1 MDGSKSG
8 WFRWRGWAYLAAA
21 MAAGI
26 VLAACGSNTSN
37 NGGGSGGGNSDSAG
51 IAEAKHLADAEKAA
65 VTFPSLP
72 AFDASK
78 ARGKDVWFISNLGS
92 NSFTT
97 DLYNPFKQA
106 LSKFGVTVHFFDGQ
120 GQASVEARGIEEA
133 VAAHTNEIFIQ
144 DFDTHTTQGAID
156 DAHKAGIPVVEWA
169 NQDDGQPPAPGNAA
183 ETTYRYTDSGKYI
196 AHDVIALSNG
206 NVNAVIITSSD
217 VPPSKQETAGIE
229 GEFQRLCPHTCKY
242 REQDVLIADWS
253 TKLPVMGR
261 TISADHSVNWIIPM
275 YDPETTFLNPGII
288 QAGAADRVK
297 VASYNA
303 TIGAVVQLKQTGN
316 PLWVDIGSSLAWS
329 GYACADM
336 VLRVLT
342 GTQPLQSEHIPLRTF
357 DRNNVANID
366 FNGPQKAWYGTV
378 DFEVEYDKIWGL
390 SS

>member
-1 MDGSKSG
+1 MKTVEGS
-8 WFRWRGWAYLAAA
+8 WFRWIGWRYLAPALI
-21 MAAGI
+21 AG
-26 VLAACGSNTSN
+26 VLVAACGGSTGGSN
-37 NGGGSGGGNSDSAG
+37 NGGGNANAAG
-51 IAEAKHLADAEKAA
+51 VAEAKRLADQEKAP
-65 VTFPSLP
+65 VTFPNLP
-72 AFDASK
+72 NFDASK
-78 ARGKDVWFISNLGS
+78 ARGKDIWFISNLGS

-133 VAAHTNEIFIQ
+133 VAAHTNLIFMQ
-144 DFDTHTTQGAID
+144 DFAVETVQGAVN
-156 DAHKAGIPVVEWA
+156 DAHNAKIPVVEWA

-196 AHDVIALSNG
+196 AHDVIAQSNG
-206 NVNAVIITSSD
+206 NVNAVLITSSD
-217 VPPSKQETAGIE
+217 VPPSKFESNGIE
-229 GEFQRLCPHTCKY
+229 NEFKRLCPNTCKF

-275 YDPETTFLNPGII
+275 YDPETTFLDPGVI

-303 TIGAVVQLKQTGN
+303 TQGAVVQLKQSGN

-342 GTQPLQSEHIPLRTF
+342 NTPALTSEHIPLRTF
-357 DRNNVANID
+357 DRNNVSNID

-378 DFEVEYDKIWGL
+378 DFETEYNKVWGL
-390 SS
+390 S